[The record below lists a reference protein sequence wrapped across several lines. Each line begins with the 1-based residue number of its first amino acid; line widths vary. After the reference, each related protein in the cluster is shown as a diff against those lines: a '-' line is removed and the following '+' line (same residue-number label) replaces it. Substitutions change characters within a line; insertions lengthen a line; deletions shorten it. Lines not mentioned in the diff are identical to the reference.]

1 LFNKQSLLPERGGF
15 WRRLGALFVDALI
28 IAVGLQLLGIPAYEM
43 SGGRVQSDIL
53 SHTISHNLSAVP
65 AAVKIPSESEPNY
78 IYECVGSWFG
88 FPTAQWITV
97 IYQPQ
102 PQAAADTEAIVLVDA
117 DGQPLGD
124 FSLDLQ
130 MLLIPVLLVYRIGCE
145 RRRGQTIGKRL
156 TRVRVIQIAPGT
168 GRFSP
173 AIKRNLALFL
183 PMIFTSLAPIEMP
196 RSLWLEL
203 IAAVIFCGVFGGVI
217 VWQIATRRD
226 TYYDKAAGT
235 AVVRVTAHSPPVT
248 VRASAA

>member
-1 LFNKQSLLPERGGF
+1 MFNKQSLLPERGGF

-102 PQAAADTEAIVLVDA
+102 PQAGADTEAIVLVDA

-183 PMIFTSLAPIEMP
+183 PMIFTGVAPLEMP
-196 RSLWLEL
+196 LWLEL
-203 IAAVIFCGVFGGVI
+203 IAAVIFCGVLGGVI
-217 VWQIATRRD
+217 VWQMATRRD